1 MKIFGEVD
9 KTREGKPK
17 SEYPSWYF
25 TQQKD
30 ELEESISQK
39 ERAIENDLVPH
50 GEELNRMKNKLLHEK
65 KRSDEIKA
73 SEPKLTDAEATL
85 VKNMRKDLGTMIRDG
100 MFTRSQM
107 EKGLA
112 DAHEEARRMSEPCL
126 ELKGDQIVF
135 AKDCDVTVSHNGKVS
150 RSGAEKM
157 WKIASRLLGE
167 PSNTETLR
175 KD

>member
-1 MKIFGEVD
+1 MKIFGDVD

-30 ELEESISQK
+30 ELEEGIAQK
-39 ERAIENDLVPH
+39 ERAIRDDLVPH
-50 GEELNRMKNKLLHEK
+50 GEELSKMKNKLLHEK
-65 KRSDEIKA
+65 NRMEEIKV
-73 SEPKLTDAEATL
+73 SEPKPTDAEFVL
-85 VKNMRKDLGTMIRDG
+85 LKNLRKDLGAMIKDA

-112 DAHEEARRMSEPCL
+112 DAHDEAKRMSEPCIAIK
-126 ELKGDQIVF
+126 EDQIAF
-135 AKDCDVTVSHNGKVS
+135 AKGCDVVVSHNGKVS